1 MVSKDVLMFE
11 LSEDCME
18 LLRISLEET
27 RAKIRIGVGKYEN
40 KLDELL
46 NSIEHAPVKDYF
58 KIVKRIDAFE
68 ELITFIEENARFEEI
83 LLLKIRL
90 NTLLELKKTMYSE
103 EIG

>member
-1 MVSKDVLMFE
+1 VVSKDVLMFE
-11 LSEDCME
+11 LSEDCIE

-27 RAKIRIGVGKYEN
+27 RAKIRIGVGKYE